1 MNTNKLFINENN
13 NIITIFTP
21 NNIGKKYKKVN
32 ESWPNKESLILNPD
46 FTDFKNEITY
56 NMCIDKYMMYV
67 EQLITDTFKECSVDE
82 IYSVLEYI
90 EDWATKNIKNQ
101 LYNINI

>member
-1 MNTNKLFINENN
+1 
-13 NIITIFTP
+13 
-21 NNIGKKYKKVN
+21 
-32 ESWPNKESLILNPD
+32 
-46 FTDFKNEITY
+46 
-56 NMCIDKYMMYV
+56 MCIDKYMMYV